1 MNRVLEIIQILSEV
15 GSGASSNAS
24 APTKT
29 DEPESDE
36 GKDRNSS
43 SSTDLATEESISEF
57 LTQVTTLVKLVDSR
71 DIVELQLKQLDCELV
86 IRKKEALPQ
95 PESPPAQYVMMQQPN
110 QSSYVQ
116 SVAPP
121 PPPSAPAASPAPSAP
136 ASLPSPSP
144 PKSSLPTVKSPM
156 AGTFYR
162 SPGPGEPPFIKSD
175 QTGTVVDIVAEDGKP
190 VSLDTEELRKSLEEF
205 NKLSSLKKRICFCFL
220 SMGTIRGDLFFIII
234 CSTLFFETSSLPD
247 PSFYDYLRESGLPAG
262 IVPKGVT
269 NFSIDV
275 KTGRFTV
282 ALPVPCDAK
291 FENQFHFDY
300 NISGVLSDGRIGNL
314 SGVTQKELFL
324 WFAVRGIHVDP
335 VSSGLIHFDVGV
347 ADKQLSLS
355 LFESPRDC
363 TAAEYEH
370 RSVDLSKPRDDDL
383 KKQSSGDIQSIFGPP
398 RNRWT
403 VSS

>member
-1 MNRVLEIIQILSEV
+1 
-15 GSGASSNAS
+15 
-24 APTKT
+24 
-29 DEPESDE
+29 
-36 GKDRNSS
+36 
-43 SSTDLATEESISEF
+43 
-57 LTQVTTLVKLVDSR
+57 
-71 DIVELQLKQLDCELV
+71 
-86 IRKKEALPQ
+86 
-95 PESPPAQYVMMQQPN
+95 
-110 QSSYVQ
+110 
-116 SVAPP
+116 
-121 PPPSAPAASPAPSAP
+121 
-136 ASLPSPSP
+136 
-144 PKSSLPTVKSPM
+144 
-156 AGTFYR
+156 
-162 SPGPGEPPFIKSD
+162 
-175 QTGTVVDIVAEDGKP
+175 
-190 VSLDTEELRKSLEEF
+190 
-205 NKLSSLKKRICFCFL
+205 
-220 SMGTIRGDLFFIII
+220 MGTIRGDLFFIII
-234 CSTLFFETSSLPD
+234 IISSTLFLEISSLPD

-363 TAAEYEH
+363 TAAEFEH

-383 KKQSSGDIQSIFGPP
+383 KKQSSGDKQSIFGPP

>member
-1 MNRVLEIIQILSEV
+1 
-15 GSGASSNAS
+15 
-24 APTKT
+24 
-29 DEPESDE
+29 
-36 GKDRNSS
+36 
-43 SSTDLATEESISEF
+43 
-57 LTQVTTLVKLVDSR
+57 
-71 DIVELQLKQLDCELV
+71 
-86 IRKKEALPQ
+86 
-95 PESPPAQYVMMQQPN
+95 
-110 QSSYVQ
+110 
-116 SVAPP
+116 
-121 PPPSAPAASPAPSAP
+121 
-136 ASLPSPSP
+136 
-144 PKSSLPTVKSPM
+144 
-156 AGTFYR
+156 
-162 SPGPGEPPFIKSD
+162 
-175 QTGTVVDIVAEDGKP
+175 
-190 VSLDTEELRKSLEEF
+190 
-205 NKLSSLKKRICFCFL
+205 
-220 SMGTIRGDLFFIII
+220 MGTTRGDLFFIII
-234 CSTLFFETSSLPD
+234 IALFTSSLTSSLPD

-269 NFSIDV
+269 NFSIDI

-355 LFESPRDC
+355 QFESPRDC
-363 TAAEYEH
+363 TAAAEYEH
-370 RSVDLSKPRDDDL
+370 HPSVVLSKPPRDDL
-383 KKQSSGDIQSIFGPP
+383 KKQSSGDIQSIVGPP